1 MFRQMLRTLAGL
13 AMLWGAW
20 NLHTHSMTMTK
31 EIISPPP
38 PVKTSDLPPD
48 PLDVVEQ
55 PAQQTRLEG
64 ADALATTAFIVG
76 GVGGLL
82 ALSGIIPLLIWALF
96 GRFPTKP
103 EEPKPE
109 PPDAGKGMANAK

>member
-38 PVKTSDLPPD
+38 LVKTDELPPD
-48 PLDVVEQ
+48 PRDVVEQ

-76 GVGGLL
+76 GIGGLL
-82 ALSGIIPLLIWALF
+82 ALSGIIPLSIWALF
-96 GRFPTKP
+96 GRLPKP
-103 EEPKPE
+103 VEPKPE
-109 PPDAGKGMANAK
+109 PPDAGKGVANAK